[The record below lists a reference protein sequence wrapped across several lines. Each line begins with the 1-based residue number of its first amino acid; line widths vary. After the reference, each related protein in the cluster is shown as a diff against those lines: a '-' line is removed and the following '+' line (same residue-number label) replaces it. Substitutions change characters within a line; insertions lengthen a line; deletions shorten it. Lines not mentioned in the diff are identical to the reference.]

1 MARFFVFLV
10 VVGGTA
16 LTMYSTKPTESAYL
30 QKLEA
35 RSQAIASIDQEGF
48 AQLRGG
54 DPFDDMV
61 TTGAP
66 VDLLERTHIE
76 DYVLISVFT
85 TPYQMPGRPE
95 EQVRTYGLFST
106 LITMR

>member
-16 LTMYSTKPTESAYL
+16 LSMYGTKPTKADYL

-35 RSQAIASIDQEGF
+35 RAQAIASVDQGGF

-61 TTGAP
+61 TTASP
-66 VDLLERTHIE
+66 ATLLENTRVD
-76 DYVLISVFT
+76 DYVLVSAFT
-85 TPYQMPGRPE
+85 TEYQAEGRGLR
-95 EQVRTYGLFST
+95 QVRTYGLFST

>member
-16 LTMYSTKPTESAYL
+16 FAMYTTKPTKADYL
-30 QKLEA
+30 NKLEA
-35 RSQAIASIDQEGF
+35 RSQAIVTLDQEGF

-61 TTGAP
+61 ATGSPAELLDQTH
-66 VDLLERTHIE
+66 VDDYHLLN
-76 DYVLISVFT
+76 VFT
-85 TPYQMPGRPE
+85 TEYYVPGYTVQE
-95 EQVRTYGLFST
+95 VRTYGLFST
-106 LITMR
+106 LITSR

>member
-16 LTMYSTKPTESAYL
+16 MFMYSTKPTKADYL
-30 QKLEA
+30 KKIEA
-35 RSQAIASIDQEGF
+35 RTQAIASVDQAGF

-61 TTGAP
+61 STGDP
-66 VDLLERTHIE
+66 YELLDRTYYD
-76 DYVLISVFT
+76 DYLLISVFT
-85 TPYQMPGRPE
+85 TEYEMPGYE
-95 EQVRTYGLFST
+95 VQEVRTYGLFST
-106 LITMR
+106 LITSR

>member
-16 LTMYSTKPTESAYL
+16 LSMYGTKPTRADYL

-35 RSQAIASIDQEGF
+35 RSQAIASVDQTGF

-61 TTGAP
+61 TTASP
-66 VDLLERTHIE
+66 SELLERTYVD
-76 DYVLISVFT
+76 DYVLVTAFT
-85 TPYQMPGRPE
+85 TEYESPRYGPR
-95 EQVRTYGLFST
+95 QVRTFGVFST